1 MFKVIFQFVSSVL
14 LSLGLIAATN
24 ADVRTKIQ
32 ITGTNI
38 LTAVS
43 TALSENTN
51 TIGIVNYSY
60 GASANANT
68 NMAASEGIDT
78 TSSRNTGANPAAS
91 TNVNSMTDSSENSA
105 GETACASFVNAEL
118 FDDQIHCH
126 TEGSS
131 Q

>member
-1 MFKVIFQFVSSVL
+1 MFKVIFQLVSSVL
-14 LSLGLIAATN
+14 LSLGLVAATD
-24 ADVRTKIQ
+24 ADIWAKIQ
-32 ITGTNI
+32 ITGTNM

-43 TALSENTN
+43 TALSANTS

-78 TSSRNTGANPAAS
+78 TSSRNAGADPAAS
-91 TNVNSMTDSSENSA
+91 TTVNSMTDFSENSA
-105 GETACASFVNAEL
+105 GETECASFVNAEL
-118 FDDQIHCH
+118 FDNQIHCH
-126 TEGSS
+126 TEGAS